1 MHNNSSFK
9 NYQDIQTIKTMY
21 EKAFDD
27 KNTED
32 VKINI
37 LSGGMKNAVYL
48 IENNNK
54 KVVLK
59 IAPKDESKMISVDR
73 NILWWE
79 AEGKYFFHS

>member
-1 MHNNSSFK
+1 MVTEVKEMQNNSSFK

-27 KNTED
+27 KNTKD

-54 KVVLK
+54 FYVY
-59 IAPKDESKMISVDR
+59 D
-73 NILWWE
+73 
-79 AEGKYFFHS
+79 